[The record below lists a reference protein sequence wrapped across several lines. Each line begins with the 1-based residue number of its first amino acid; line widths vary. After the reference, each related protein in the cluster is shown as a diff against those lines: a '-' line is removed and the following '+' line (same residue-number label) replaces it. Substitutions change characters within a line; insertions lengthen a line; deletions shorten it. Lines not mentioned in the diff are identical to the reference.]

1 MKGAA
6 YGSVLCL
13 YAAVPWRKPV
23 HGDDQRRGAAD
34 GHALQRQGRQVHPG
48 TPTGGFGGT
57 VALRGQDNGVATGIR
72 HQGEADPWA
81 EGNACRRAGED
92 RGVVSRA
99 SRRGGNDAA
108 RGEGISNFC
117 KSNVSAV
124 TGNDKIGI
132 FSQNALD
139 KPEILAIMKLSA
151 EVPLLLRFNED

>member
-1 MKGAA
+1 MEA
-6 YGSVLCL
+6 YYVYMLRCRGGSL
-13 YAAVPWRKPV
+13 YTGMTNDVARRMAM
-23 HGDDQRRGAAD
+23 HCSGRGAE
-34 GHALQRQGRQVHPG
+34 VHPG
-48 TPTGGFGGT
+48 PPAGGTGGA
-57 VALRGQDNGVATGIR
+57 VALRGQDNGVAAGIR
-72 HQGEADPWA
+72 HQGEADPRA

-139 KPEILAIMKLSA
+139 KPKILAIMKLSA

>member
-1 MKGAA
+1 MEA
-6 YGSVLCL
+6 YYVYMLRCRGGSL
-13 YAAVPWRKPV
+13 YTGMTNDVARRMAM
-23 HGDDQRRGAAD
+23 HCSGRGAKYTRA
-34 GHALQRQGRQVHPG
+34 HPPEALA
-48 TPTGGFGGT
+48 
-57 VALRGQDNGVATGIR
+57 ALWRCGDKITGVAAGIR
-72 HQGEADPWA
+72 HQGEADPRA

-92 RGVVSRA
+92 RGVVPRA

-139 KPEILAIMKLSA
+139 KPKILAIMKLSGRGTSA
-151 EVPLLLRFNED
+151 FTF

>member
-1 MKGAA
+1 MEA
-6 YGSVLCL
+6 YYVYMLRCRGGSL
-13 YAAVPWRKPV
+13 YTGMTNDVARRMAM
-23 HGDDQRRGAAD
+23 HCSGRGAKYTRA
-34 GHALQRQGRQVHPG
+34 HP
-48 TPTGGFGGT
+48 PGGLGGT
-57 VALRGQDNGVATGIR
+57 VALRGQDNGVAAGIR
-72 HQGEADPWA
+72 HQGEADPRA

-108 RGEGISNFC
+108 RWKGISNFC

-124 TGNDKIGI
+124 TGNDKIGL

>member
-1 MKGAA
+1 MEA
-6 YGSVLCL
+6 YYVYMLRCRGGSL
-13 YAAVPWRKPV
+13 YTGMTNDVARRMAM
-23 HGDDQRRGAAD
+23 HCSGRGAKYTRA
-34 GHALQRQGRQVHPG
+34 HPPEALAALWRCGDKITASRLEYAIKAKLTHGQKETLAAAPGRIG
-48 TPTGGFGGT
+48 
-57 VALRGQDNGVATGIR
+57 
-72 HQGEADPWA
+72 
-81 EGNACRRAGED
+81 
-92 RGVVSRA
+92 GVVPRA

-139 KPEILAIMKLSA
+139 KPKILAIMKLSA

>member
-1 MKGAA
+1 M
-6 YGSVLCL
+6 
-13 YAAVPWRKPV
+13 
-23 HGDDQRRGAAD
+23 
-34 GHALQRQGRQVHPG
+34 
-48 TPTGGFGGT
+48 
-57 VALRGQDNGVATGIR
+57 ALRGQDNGVAAGIR
-72 HQGEADPWA
+72 HLGEADPRA

-92 RGVVSRA
+92 RGVVPR
-99 SRRGGNDAA
+99 GNDAA

-139 KPEILAIMKLSA
+139 KPKILAIMKLSA

>member
-1 MKGAA
+1 MEA
-6 YGSVLCL
+6 YYVYMLRCRGGSL
-13 YAAVPWRKPV
+13 YTGMTNDVA
-23 HGDDQRRGAAD
+23 RRMAM
-34 GHALQRQGRQVHPG
+34 HC
-48 TPTGGFGGT
+48 
-57 VALRGQDNGVATGIR
+57 IR
-72 HQGEADPWA
+72 HQGEADPRA

-92 RGVVSRA
+92 RGVVPRA

-124 TGNDKIGI
+124 TGNDKIGL